1 MVMGRRVASVVTAP
15 PPEDDA
21 PAMPLETRPL
31 TASDLPALQAVMVG
45 TPGYFEAIGA
55 AQPDP
60 QGHTEAQAV
69 LEDLPPGK
77 SAHDKIVL
85 GLWLDGALVGCADL
99 VIGYPRPE
107 VAFVGLLLV
116 AEELQGCG
124 LGTVAFA
131 ELARRAQDRGCE
143 RMRLGV
149 AQGHTQAEHFW
160 TRRGFSATGEVGRDL
175 TGHSPRDILLFE
187 RPLRRATAR
196 A

>member
-1 MVMGRRVASVVTAP
+1 
-15 PPEDDA
+15 
-21 PAMPLETRPL
+21 MPLETRPL
-31 TASDLPALQAVMVG
+31 TASDIPALQAVMVD
-45 TPGYFEAIGA
+45 TPGYFNAIGA
-55 AQPDP
+55 HQPDDRG
-60 QGHTEAQAV
+60 QAEAQAV

-77 SAHDKIVL
+77 SPDDKVVL
-85 GLWLDGALVGCADL
+85 GLWLDGALVGCADM

-116 AEELQGCG
+116 AEALQGCG
-124 LGTVAFA
+124 LGTVAFG
-131 ELARRAQDRGCE
+131 ELARRAQERGCE

-149 AQGHTQAEHFW
+149 ALGHTQAEHFW

-187 RPLRRATAR
+187 RPLRRAAAR